1 MHITN
6 NTYISYSGNLP
17 IEIQN
22 HPGFKFLV
30 LLTSDSYNQN
40 IPVSRDDED
49 LNLVYKQID
58 PQSNNLDFLR
68 NTVDLLNV
76 MGCMNK
82 LVSLRDHMPKE
93 WLDGATRD
101 KYRYVRRSGV
111 FALIISEVNTYIEK
125 KNNFKRLSLKWFSSI

>member
-30 LLTSDSYNQN
+30 FLTSDSYNQN
-40 IPVSRDDED
+40 IPASSNED
-49 LNLVYKQID
+49 LIAVYNKIDTKSVGNGYLKSLVNLCHTLGCINKVY
-58 PQSNNLDFLR
+58 SY
-68 NTVDLLNV
+68 
-76 MGCMNK
+76 
-82 LVSLRDHMPKE
+82 RDHMPKE
-93 WLDGATRD
+93 WLDGATRE
-101 KYRYVRRSGV
+101 KYRYVRRSGL